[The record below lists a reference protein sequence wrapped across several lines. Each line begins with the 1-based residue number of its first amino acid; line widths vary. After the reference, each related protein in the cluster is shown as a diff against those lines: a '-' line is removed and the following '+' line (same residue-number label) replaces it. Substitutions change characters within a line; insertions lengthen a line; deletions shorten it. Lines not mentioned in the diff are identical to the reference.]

1 MTEAVILA
9 LIALCG
15 MVMFS
20 ITALIIVA
28 ITLKAAPTHIQ
39 LNTEFGSLDVDYNN
53 RVDE

>member
-20 ITALIIVA
+20 TTSLVTVA
-28 ITLKAAPTHIQ
+28 ITLKASPTHIH
-39 LNTEFGSLDVDYNN
+39 LNTEFGSLDVDYSNK
-53 RVDE
+53 VDE